1 MAVKGLAPI
10 IHGFL
15 FRWLILPLV
24 CGILLGTVLWSF
36 WESENMEKEQRLRA
50 VFLERYL
57 DDYLNGRKRD
67 LLHVA
72 HNFEN
77 KDSAMLTDFVGSD
90 SPFVALHLLGPK
102 GRDLRSIPAEAEGRS
117 DFSGILP
124 EIRSGK
130 EFYLSAPY
138 YSRFADRIVVAMM
151 VPASENR
158 FITGEINLSAMQ
170 QAVLQLAE
178 NLKQGTVFLTD
189 EYGNILAHPDMSRVN
204 RQENLGD
211 MRIISEAETHE
222 PLSGFFF
229 VDNGLK
235 LMSATRL
242 KAADWVI
249 VVQQDAFVV
258 LKPAMAAIAISVVG
272 LLLLFGFFS
281 YVFYYRLRRSV
292 IRPLNAF
299 AYAIDEMKSRESAES
314 GSVAKA
320 SPGFAEL
327 KILQER
333 FANMKKAVWLRQKE
347 LRESEENLRITLHSI
362 GDAVIATD
370 IEGAITKMNKIAQ
383 KLTGWGEDEAL
394 GRPLGEVFSII
405 NAFTREPCVNP
416 MQKVLDSGEI
426 QGLANHTVLI
436 SRDGDEYQIADSAS
450 PIRDREDNVVGV
462 VLVFRDVTEQ
472 YRQQERLKIE
482 RRRLADAIEGTRA
495 GTWEWNVK
503 TGEVAVNE
511 RWAEIIGYRL
521 EEVAPMTFATW
532 EYYTHSGDL
541 ERSDELLKK
550 HLNGE
555 VDYYECEVRMLHKN
569 GGWVWVL
576 DRGRVTQW
584 DEDGSPLLVSGTH
597 QDVTEKKKVEE
608 NMRLMAEVLENSD
621 NIAVFKDPELKY
633 INVNN
638 AYLNLT
644 GYESPKDV
652 IGKTDTKLFAGLA
665 SEAQIREYID
675 NDRKALGL
683 DSGEVLTAEEYFP
696 DENLDR
702 TFLTKKFPVYSDS
715 GTRLLGVATLAT
727 EITEQKNMQRE
738 ILTAK
743 EKAEAA
749 NLAKSQFLAN
759 MSHEI
764 RTPLNG
770 IMGMVQLMQSTS
782 LNSEQDEYVRLAYK
796 STKRLN
802 RLLTDILDL
811 SRIEAGKEEIRE
823 EEFSLTEVLRSIKEI
838 FMHSVKDSS
847 NTIEVNSYGEIPERL
862 RGDGTRL
869 TQILFNLAGNACK
882 YTRNGRVAVNVSVL
896 PETIS
901 GQSRLLFVVE
911 DNGPGIP
918 DDNIDDIFEVFTQAG
933 KQDNPYARKYEG
945 AGLGLPL
952 VRRLVGLMGG
962 TLSIDSREGEGT
974 AVYVSLPF
982 GVVESEQSGESE
994 EAVFEAEN
1002 QAVRERNIL
1011 VVDDDKV
1018 TRMYMQRL
1026 LEKLGFG
1033 ADVAEDGDQALSM
1046 LADGEYDC
1054 LLMDVQMP
1062 VMDGVEATRR
1072 IRTGETGLADIPIIA
1087 LTAYAMSGDRE
1098 KFMDAGMDDYL
1109 SKPVDKNELL
1119 QMLNRFLD

>member
-1 MAVKGLAPI
+1 LQ
-10 IHGFL
+10 
-15 FRWLILPLV
+15 
-24 CGILLGTVLWSF
+24 VL
-36 WESENMEKEQRLRA
+36 
-50 VFLERYL
+50 
-57 DDYLNGRKRD
+57 RD
-67 LLHVA
+67 
-72 HNFEN
+72 
-77 KDSAMLTDFVGSD
+77 
-90 SPFVALHLLGPK
+90 
-102 GRDLRSIPAEAEGRS
+102 
-117 DFSGILP
+117 
-124 EIRSGK
+124 
-130 EFYLSAPY
+130 
-138 YSRFADRIVVAMM
+138 
-151 VPASENR
+151 
-158 FITGEINLSAMQ
+158 
-170 QAVLQLAE
+170 
-178 NLKQGTVFLTD
+178 
-189 EYGNILAHPDMSRVN
+189 
-204 RQENLGD
+204 
-211 MRIISEAETHE
+211 
-222 PLSGFFF
+222 
-229 VDNGLK
+229 
-235 LMSATRL
+235 
-242 KAADWVI
+242 
-249 VVQQDAFVV
+249 
-258 LKPAMAAIAISVVG
+258 
-272 LLLLFGFFS
+272 
-281 YVFYYRLRRSV
+281 
-292 IRPLNAF
+292 
-299 AYAIDEMKSRESAES
+299 
-314 GSVAKA
+314 
-320 SPGFAEL
+320 
-327 KILQER
+327 R
-333 FANMKKAVWLRQKE
+333 FANMQKAVRRREDSLRK
-347 LRESEENLRITLHSI
+347 SEENLRITLHSI

-370 IEGAITKMNKIAQ
+370 IEGAVARMNKVAQ
-383 KLTGWGEDEAL
+383 ELTGWSEDEAL
-394 GRPLGEVFSII
+394 GCSLCEVFNII
-405 NAFTREPCVNP
+405 NSFSRKPCANP
-416 MQKVLDSGEI
+416 MQKVLDTGEI

-436 SRDGDEYQIADSAS
+436 SRDGREYQIADSAS
-450 PIRDREDNVVGV
+450 PIRDSEGNIAGV
-462 VLVFRDVTEQ
+462 VLVFRDVTDKYLQEEQ
-472 YRQQERLKIE
+472 LKTE

-532 EYYTHSGDL
+532 EYYTHSEDL

-555 VDYYECEVRMLHKN
+555 VDYYECEVRMLHKK

-576 DRGRVTQW
+576 DRGKVTQR

-633 INVNN
+633 INVNK
-638 AYLNLT
+638 AYLQLT

-652 IGKTDTKLFAGLA
+652 IGKIDAKLFAGLA
-665 SEAQIREYID
+665 SEAQIREYMD
-675 NDRKALGL
+675 NDLGALGL
-683 DSGEVLTAEEYFP
+683 DPGEVLTVEEYFP

-715 GTRLLGVATLAT
+715 GSRLLGVATLAT

-770 IMGMVQLMQSTS
+770 IMGMIQLMQSTS
-782 LNSEQDEYVRLAYK
+782 LNHEQDEYVRLAYK

-811 SRIEAGKEEIRE
+811 SRVEAGKEEIRE

-838 FMHSVKDSS
+838 FIHSAKDSS

-862 RGDGTRL
+862 HGDGTRL

-882 YTRNGRVAVNVSVL
+882 YTRNGQVAVNVSAL

-952 VRRLVGLMGG
+952 VRRLVRLMGG

-974 AVYVSLPF
+974 GVYVSLPF
-982 GVVESEQSGESE
+982 GVLDSEQSGESE
-994 EAVFEAEN
+994 ETVFEAEN
-1002 QAVRERNIL
+1002 QAVRESNIL

-1033 ADVAEDGDQALSM
+1033 ADVAEDGDQALSK

-1072 IRTGETGLADIPIIA
+1072 IRTGETGPADIPIIA